1 LVFARSRRPTFFLA
15 AVSMAVAAGLLALSV
30 WALVLGSGWA
40 AVVATMI
47 AGVALA
53 VTTRM
58 IRRLRH
64 WPPSR
69 LGLFADRLV
78 VIQGQVE
85 MQAPWELVETATLV
99 SAAEEGAPAAG
110 LTPLRLTDRLTVRL
124 AQGRS
129 ISLRPAV
136 FGVEPAACRD
146 LVLRL
151 RDDVYL
157 RGRLPEFD
165 SMLDLVSRPP
175 RIGALIRPQL

>member
-1 LVFARSRRPTFFLA
+1 VVFARSRRPTFVLA
-15 AVSMAVAAGLLALSV
+15 AVSMAVAAGLLTLAG
-30 WALVLGSGWA
+30 WALALGSGWA
-40 AVVATMI
+40 AVVVTML

-53 VTTRM
+53 VMTRM
-58 IRRLRH
+58 IRRLRY

-78 VIQGQVE
+78 LIQGQVE
-85 MQAPWELVETATLV
+85 MQAQWELVETATLV
-99 SAAEEGAPAAG
+99 SVADGAPAG
-110 LTPLRLTDRLTVRL
+110 LAALRLTDRLTVRL

-136 FGVEPAACRD
+136 FGLEPAACRD

-157 RGRLPEFD
+157 RERLPEFD

>member
-1 LVFARSRRPTFFLA
+1 LLA
-15 AVSMAVAAGLLALSV
+15 AVSLALAVALLGLAGLALA
-30 WALVLGSGWA
+30 LGSGWA
-40 AVVATMI
+40 AVLAAMV

-53 VTTRM
+53 VMTRM

-78 VIQGQVE
+78 LIQGQVE
-85 MQAPWELVETATLV
+85 MQAPWELVETATL
-99 SAAEEGAPAAG
+99 AASSEGAPADW
-110 LTPLRLTDRLTVRL
+110 PQLRLTDRLTVRL

-136 FGVEPAACRD
+136 FGLEPVACRD
-146 LVLRL
+146 VVLRL
-151 RDDVYL
+151 RDDASV
-157 RGRLPEFD
+157 RSRLPEFD

>member
-1 LVFARSRRPTFFLA
+1 
-15 AVSMAVAAGLLALSV
+15 MAVAAGLLALAG

-40 AVVATMI
+40 AVVVTML

-78 VIQGQVE
+78 LIHGQVE
-85 MQAPWELVETATLV
+85 MQAPWDLVETATLV
-99 SAAEEGAPAAG
+99 SAADGSPAGWKA
-110 LTPLRLTDRLTVRL
+110 LRLTDRLTVRL

-136 FGVEPAACRD
+136 FGLEPAACRD

>member
-1 LVFARSRRPTFFLA
+1 LVFARSRRPTYLLA
-15 AVSMAVAAGLLALSV
+15 AVSLALAVGLLALAG
-30 WALVLGSGWA
+30 WALALGSGWA
-40 AVVATMI
+40 SVLAAML

-53 VTTRM
+53 VMTRM

-78 VIQGQVE
+78 LIQDQVE

-99 SAAEEGAPAAG
+99 ATTEGAPAEW
-110 LTPLRLTDRLTVRL
+110 PELRLTDRLTVRL

-129 ISLRPAV
+129 ITLRPAV
-136 FGVEPAACRD
+136 FGLEPVACRD
-146 LVLRL
+146 VVLRL
-151 RDDVYL
+151 RDDPSL
-157 RGRLPEFD
+157 RTRLPEFD
-165 SMLDLVSRPP
+165 SMLDLLSRPP

>member
-1 LVFARSRRPTFFLA
+1 MVFARSRRPTYFLA
-15 AVSMAVAAGLLALSV
+15 AVSLALAVGLLAV
-30 WALVLGSGWA
+30 AGWALALGSGWA
-40 AVVATMI
+40 AVLAVML
-47 AGVALA
+47 AGGALA
-53 VTTRM
+53 GMTRM

-78 VIQGQVE
+78 LIQGQVE
-85 MQAPWELVETATLV
+85 MQAPWELVETASLV
-99 SAAEEGAPAAG
+99 AAAEGGPAEW
-110 LTPLRLTDRLTVRL
+110 PQLRLTDRLTVRL

-136 FGVEPAACRD
+136 FGLEPVACRD

-151 RDDVYL
+151 RDEPSL
-157 RGRLPEFD
+157 RSRLPEFD

>member
-15 AVSMAVAAGLLALSV
+15 AVSMAVAAGLLALAG
-30 WALVLGSGWA
+30 WAVALGSGWA
-40 AVVATMI
+40 AVVAIML

-53 VTTRM
+53 VMTRM

-69 LGLFADRLV
+69 LGLFADRMVL
-78 VIQGQVE
+78 IQGQVE

-99 SAAEEGAPAAG
+99 STADGSPAGWAA
-110 LTPLRLTDRLTVRL
+110 LRLTDRLTVRL

-136 FGVEPAACRD
+136 FGLEPAACRD

-165 SMLDLVSRPP
+165 SMLDLVSRTP